1 MRQIRHI
8 LCLLAAATLTA
19 CSQTDDTTAP
29 GGDGQLTIKFTAE
42 PTTRTMLTG
51 NDNVQHVKYVQVY
64 VFEGTEANAAEATCV
79 ASENAGWLQTQ
90 AGGTATQYY
99 TLKTELTE
107 GTTYT
112 VLAVGLDTKDAD
124 QPTAEQ
130 EDADQPTAEQE
141 GAGYAYGLPG
151 AIKVD
156 ETTLAQAIAT
166 LAEGRT
172 KADMAKAELFAGS
185 GEITIEANTNK
196 ITEITMMRRVAG
208 VMMYLTNIDPQVSR
222 IVLQLHQPQNT
233 QMPLIA
239 QETDFGSTPLAD
251 GTADGN
257 ILLDVEITHELLQ
270 SEVVTDDDGNVLCTK
285 QQGSVLAGAYMIPVN
300 APAASDGQAVNTLTL
315 IQYKADRSVFSTR
328 RVLLKNNGEEDPDQ
342 ASYAIRTNYIYSI
355 GTKNATTDEPEDIG
369 GKADAD
375 IYIDGNWQADIVIP
389 M

>member
-1 MRQIRHI
+1 MKHNITTRMKQIYHI
-8 LCLLAAATLTA
+8 LCLLAAAALTA
-19 CSQTDDTTAP
+19 CSQDD
-29 GGDGQLTIKFTAE
+29 GRQGRVDDGQITIKFTAE
-42 PTTRTMLTG
+42 PQTRTTLTG
-51 NDNVQHVKYVQVY
+51 SDNVQHVKYVQVY
-64 VFEGTEANAAEATCV
+64 VFDGTETNAAEATCV
-79 ASENAGWLQTQ
+79 ASENAGWQQTQ

-99 TLKTELTE
+99 TLKTKLNE

-112 VLAVGLDTKDAD
+112 ILAVGLDTKETNL
-124 QPTAEQ
+124 QS
-130 EDADQPTAEQE
+130 AEQE

-151 AIKVD
+151 AIIAGK
-156 ETTLAQAIAT
+156 TTLDQAIAT

-185 GEITIEANTNK
+185 SKVSVEPGNNK
-196 ITEITMMRRVAG
+196 ITEITLTRRVAG

-239 QETDFGSTPLAD
+239 QASDFGSTPLDD

-257 ILLDVEITHELLQ
+257 ILLDVEITPELLQ
-270 SEVVTDDDGNVLCTK
+270 AEVVTDDDGNILCTK
-285 QQGSVLAGAYMIPVN
+285 QQGSVLAGAYMIPVD
-300 APAASDGQAVNTLTL
+300 APAADADPRPNTLTL
-315 IQYKADRSVFSTR
+315 IQYKADDNVFSTR

>member
-1 MRQIRHI
+1 MKHNITTRMKQIYHI
-8 LCLLAAATLTA
+8 LCLLAAAALTA
-19 CSQTDDTTAP
+19 CSQDD
-29 GGDGQLTIKFTAE
+29 GRQGRVDDGQITIKFTAE
-42 PTTRTMLTG
+42 PATRTMLTG

-107 GTTYT
+107 GITYT
-112 VLAVGLDTKDAD
+112 VLAVGLDTK
-124 QPTAEQ
+124 
-130 EDADQPTAEQE
+130 DADQPTAEQE

-151 AIKVD
+151 AIKAG
-156 ETTLAQAIAT
+156 ETTLDEAIAT
-166 LAEGRT
+166 LVEGRT

-185 GEITIEANTNK
+185 GEVTIEANTNK

-233 QMPLIA
+233 QMPLMA

-257 ILLDVEITHELLQ
+257 ILLDVKITPELLQ
-270 SEVVTDDDGNVLCTK
+270 AEVVTDNAGNILCTK

-300 APAASDGQAVNTLTL
+300 APAASDGQAANTLTL
-315 IQYKADRSVFSTR
+315 IQYKADGNAFSTR
-328 RVLLKNNGEEDPDQ
+328 KVLLENPRPEDPDNT
-342 ASYAIRTNYIYSI
+342 SYAIRTNYIYSI
-355 GTKNATTDEPEDIG
+355 GTKNATTDQPEDIG
-369 GKADAD
+369 GDADAD

>member
-1 MRQIRHI
+1 MKTKRQIRHI

-42 PTTRTMLTG
+42 PQTRTTLTG
-51 NDNVQHVKYVQVY
+51 SDNVQHVKYVQVY
-64 VFEGTEANAAEATCV
+64 VFEGTEATAEATCV

-99 TLKTELTE
+99 TLKTKLKE

-112 VLAVGLDTKDAD
+112 VLAVGLDTETSGGT
-124 QPTAEQ
+124 PTKN
-130 EDADQPTAEQE
+130 E

-151 AIKVD
+151 AIKAG
-156 ETTLAQAIAT
+156 ETTLDEAIAT

-185 GEITIEANTNK
+185 GEVTIEANTNK

-233 QMPLIA
+233 QMPLMA
-239 QETDFGSTPLAD
+239 QEPDFGSTPLAD

-257 ILLDVEITHELLQ
+257 ILLDVKITPELLEA
-270 SEVVTDDDGNVLCTK
+270 EVVTDNAGNILCTK

-300 APAASDGQAVNTLTL
+300 APAADADPRPNTLTL
-315 IQYKADRSVFSTR
+315 IQYNADGNAFSTR
-328 RVLLKNNGEEDPDQ
+328 KVLLENPRPEDPDNT
-342 ASYAIRTNYIYSI
+342 SYAIRTNYIYSI

>member
-42 PTTRTMLTG
+42 PATRTMLTG

-64 VFEGTEANAAEATCV
+64 VFERTEANVAKATCV
-79 ASENAGWLQTQ
+79 ASENAGWQQTQ

-99 TLKTELTE
+99 TLKTKLKE

-112 VLAVGLDTKDAD
+112 VLAVGLDTETSGGT
-124 QPTAEQ
+124 PTKN
-130 EDADQPTAEQE
+130 E

-151 AIKVD
+151 AIKAG
-156 ETTLAQAIAT
+156 ETTLDEAIAT

-185 GEITIEANTNK
+185 SEVTIEANTNK

-239 QETDFGSTPLAD
+239 QETDFGSMPLTG
-251 GTADGN
+251 GTTDDK
-257 ILLDVEITHELLQ
+257 ILLDVKITPELLEA
-270 SEVVTDDDGNVLCTK
+270 EVVTDNDGNELCTK

-300 APAASDGQAVNTLTL
+300 APAASDGKAPNTLTL

-328 RVLLKNNGEEDPDQ
+328 KVLLENPRPEDPDNT
-342 ASYAIRTNYIYSI
+342 SYAIRTNYIYSI

>member
-1 MRQIRHI
+1 MKQYGMKTMRQIRHI

-42 PTTRTMLTG
+42 PATRTMLTG

-64 VFEGTEANAAEATCV
+64 VFEGTEANATCV

-90 AGGTATQYY
+90 AGAAATQYY
-99 TLKTELTE
+99 TLKKELTE

-124 QPTAEQ
+124 QPT
-130 EDADQPTAEQE
+130 PEQE

-151 AIKVD
+151 AIKAG
-156 ETTLAQAIAT
+156 ETTLDKAIAT

-185 GEITIEANTNK
+185 SEVTIGANTNK

-208 VMMYLTNIDPQVSR
+208 VMMYLTNIDPTVKR
-222 IVLQLHQPQNT
+222 IKLQLHQAQNT
-233 QMPLIA
+233 QMPLIV
-239 QETDFGSTPLAD
+239 QEHDFGDAPLTGNEADDRTLLDITITHDLLASEQVTGKD
-251 GTADGN
+251 GTV
-257 ILLDVEITHELLQ
+257 I
-270 SEVVTDDDGNVLCTK
+270 CTK
-285 QQGSVLAGAYMIPVN
+285 LPGSVLAGAYLIPAS
-300 APAASDGQAVNTLTL
+300 APGEGGNTLTL
-315 IQYKADRSVFSTR
+315 TQYTSETPTDAADVYRSQIVK
-328 RVLLKNNGEEDPDQ
+328 LNNPKEGMDDTAYPLE
-342 ASYAIRTNYIYSI
+342 ANCIYSI

>member
-1 MRQIRHI
+1 MKQYGMKTMRQIRHI

-42 PTTRTMLTG
+42 PATRTMLTG

-64 VFEGTEANAAEATCV
+64 VFEGTASEDAAATCV
-79 ASENAGWLQTQ
+79 ASENAGWQQTQ

-99 TLKTELTE
+99 TLKTKLKE

-112 VLAVGLDTKDAD
+112 VLAVGLDTETSGGT
-124 QPTAEQ
+124 PTKN
-130 EDADQPTAEQE
+130 E

-151 AIKVD
+151 SIKAG
-156 ETTLAQAIAT
+156 ETTLDKAIAT

-185 GEITIEANTNK
+185 GEVTIEANTNK

-257 ILLDVEITHELLQ
+257 ILLDVEITPKLLQ

-285 QQGSVLAGAYMIPVN
+285 QQGSVLAGAYMIPVD

-315 IQYKADRSVFSTR
+315 IQYKADGNPFSKR
-328 RVLLKNNGEEDPDQ
+328 KVLLENPRPEDPDNT
-342 ASYAIRTNYIYSI
+342 SYAIRTNYIYSI

>member
-42 PTTRTMLTG
+42 PATRTMLTG

-64 VFEGTEANAAEATCV
+64 VFERTEANAAKATCV
-79 ASENAGWLQTQ
+79 ASENAGWQQTQ

-99 TLKTELTE
+99 TLKTKLKE

-112 VLAVGLDTKDAD
+112 VLAVGLDTETSGGT
-124 QPTAEQ
+124 PTKN
-130 EDADQPTAEQE
+130 E

-151 AIKVD
+151 AIKAG
-156 ETTLAQAIAT
+156 ETTLDKAIAT

-185 GEITIEANTNK
+185 GEVTIEANTNK

-257 ILLDVEITHELLQ
+257 ILLDVEITPELLQ

-285 QQGSVLAGAYMIPVN
+285 QQGSVLAGAYMIPVD

-315 IQYKADRSVFSTR
+315 IQYKADGNPFSKR
-328 RVLLKNNGEEDPDQ
+328 KVLLENPRPEDPDNT
-342 ASYAIRTNYIYSI
+342 SYAIRTNYIYSI

>member
-42 PTTRTMLTG
+42 PQTRTTLTG
-51 NDNVQHVKYVQVY
+51 SDNVQHVKYVQVY
-64 VFEGTEANAAEATCV
+64 VFEGTEANPAKATCV

-107 GTTYT
+107 GITYT
-112 VLAVGLDTKDAD
+112 VLAVGLDTETSGGT
-124 QPTAEQ
+124 PTKN
-130 EDADQPTAEQE
+130 E

-151 AIKVD
+151 AIKAG
-156 ETTLAQAIAT
+156 ETTLAKAIAT

-185 GEITIEANTNK
+185 GEVTIEANTNK

-233 QMPLIA
+233 QMPLMA
-239 QETDFGSTPLAD
+239 QEPDFGSMPLTG
-251 GTADGN
+251 GTTDDK
-257 ILLDVEITHELLQ
+257 ILLDVKITPELLEA
-270 SEVVTDDDGNVLCTK
+270 EVVTDNAGNILCTK

-300 APAASDGQAVNTLTL
+300 APAASDGQAPNTLTL
-315 IQYKADRSVFSTR
+315 IQYKADGNAFSR
-328 RVLLKNNGEEDPDQ
+328 RKVLLENPRPEDPDNT
-342 ASYAIRTNYIYSI
+342 SYAIRTNYIYSI

>member
-1 MRQIRHI
+1 MKQYGMKTMSQIRHI

-42 PTTRTMLTG
+42 PATRTMLTG

-79 ASENAGWLQTQ
+79 ASENAGWQQTQ

-124 QPTAEQ
+124 Q
-130 EDADQPTAEQE
+130 QPPEQE

-151 AIKVD
+151 AIKVG
-156 ETTLAQAIAT
+156 ETTLDEAIAT
-166 LAEGRT
+166 LDKDRT

-185 GEITIEANTNK
+185 GEVTIEANTNK

-239 QETDFGSTPLAD
+239 QETDFGSTPLPD

-257 ILLDVEITHELLQ
+257 ILLDVEITPELLR

-300 APAASDGQAVNTLTL
+300 APAANADPRPNTLTL
-315 IQYKADRSVFSTR
+315 IQYKADDNVFSTR

>member
-1 MRQIRHI
+1 MKQYGMKTMRQIRHI

-42 PTTRTMLTG
+42 PATRTMLTG

-64 VFEGTEANAAEATCV
+64 VFEGTASEDAAVTCV
-79 ASENAGWLQTQ
+79 ASEDAGWLQTQ

-99 TLKTELTE
+99 TLKTKLNE

-112 VLAVGLDTKDAD
+112 ILAVGLDTKEANL
-124 QPTAEQ
+124 QSAEK
-130 EDADQPTAEQE
+130 E

-151 AIKVD
+151 AIKAG
-156 ETTLAQAIAT
+156 ETTLDEAIAT

-185 GEITIEANTNK
+185 GEVTIEANTNK

-233 QMPLIA
+233 QMPLIV

-251 GTADGN
+251 GTADGK
-257 ILLDVEITHELLQ
+257 ILLDVEITPELLQ

-315 IQYKADRSVFSTR
+315 IQYKAGGSEFSTR
-328 RVLLKNNGEEDPDQ
+328 KVLLENPRPEDPDNT
-342 ASYAIRTNYIYSI
+342 SYAIRTNYIYSI

>member
-1 MRQIRHI
+1 MKHNITTRMKQIYHI
-8 LCLLAAATLTA
+8 LCLLAAAALTA
-19 CSQTDDTTAP
+19 CSQDD
-29 GGDGQLTIKFTAE
+29 GRQGRVDDGQITIKFTAE
-42 PTTRTMLTG
+42 PQTRTTLTG
-51 NDNVQHVKYVQVY
+51 SDNVQHVKYVQVY
-64 VFEGTEANAAEATCV
+64 VFDGTETNAAEATCV
-79 ASENAGWLQTQ
+79 ASENAGWQQTQ

-99 TLKTELTE
+99 TLKTKLNE

-112 VLAVGLDTKDAD
+112 ILAVGLDTKEANL
-124 QPTAEQ
+124 QSAER
-130 EDADQPTAEQE
+130 E

-151 AIKVD
+151 AIIAGA
-156 ETTLAQAIAT
+156 TLDKAIAT

-185 GEITIEANTNK
+185 SKVSVEPGNNK
-196 ITEITMMRRVAG
+196 ITEITLTRRVAG

-257 ILLDVEITHELLQ
+257 ILLDVKITPELLEA
-270 SEVVTDDDGNVLCTK
+270 EVVTDNAGNILCTK

-315 IQYKADRSVFSTR
+315 IQYKADGSAFSTR
-328 RVLLKNNGEEDPDQ
+328 KVLLENPRPEDPDNT
-342 ASYAIRTNYIYSI
+342 SYAIRTNYIYSI

>member
-42 PTTRTMLTG
+42 PATRTMLTG

-90 AGGTATQYY
+90 SGAAATQYY

-124 QPTAEQ
+124 QTTP
-130 EDADQPTAEQE
+130 EQE

-151 AIKVD
+151 AIIAGK
-156 ETTLAQAIAT
+156 TTLAQAIAT

-185 GEITIEANTNK
+185 GEVTIEANTNK

-251 GTADGN
+251 GTADGY
-257 ILLDVEITHELLQ
+257 ILLDVEITPELLQ

-300 APAASDGQAVNTLTL
+300 APAASDGQAANTLTL
-315 IQYKADRSVFSTR
+315 IQYKDDENAFSTR
-328 RVLLKNNGEEDPDQ
+328 RVLLKNNGEEDPDP

>member
-42 PTTRTMLTG
+42 PATRTMLTG

-64 VFEGTEANAAEATCV
+64 VFEGTEANPAGATCV

-90 AGGTATQYY
+90 SGAAATQYY
-99 TLKTELTE
+99 TLKTKLKE

-112 VLAVGLDTKDAD
+112 VLAVGLDTETSGGT
-124 QPTAEQ
+124 PTKN
-130 EDADQPTAEQE
+130 E

-151 AIKVD
+151 AIEAG

-185 GEITIEANTNK
+185 SEVTIEANTNK

-233 QMPLIA
+233 QMPLMA
-239 QETDFGSTPLAD
+239 QEPDFGSTPLAD

-257 ILLDVEITHELLQ
+257 ILLDVEITPELLR
-270 SEVVTDDDGNVLCTK
+270 SEVVTDDDDNVLCTK

-315 IQYKADRSVFSTR
+315 IQYRADRSEFSTR

>member
-42 PTTRTMLTG
+42 PATRTMLTG

-124 QPTAEQ
+124 QPTAEK
-130 EDADQPTAEQE
+130 E

-151 AIKVD
+151 AIKAG
-156 ETTLAQAIAT
+156 ETKLAQAIAT

-185 GEITIEANTNK
+185 GEVTIEANTNK

-222 IVLQLHQPQNT
+222 IVLQLHQQQNT

-257 ILLDVEITHELLQ
+257 ILLDVEITPELLQ
-270 SEVVTDDDGNVLCTK
+270 SEVVTDDDGNILCTK
-285 QQGSVLAGAYMIPVN
+285 QQGSVLAGAYLIPAS
-300 APAASDGQAVNTLTL
+300 APGEGGNTLTL
-315 IQYKADRSVFSTR
+315 TQYTSETPTDAADVYRSQIVK
-328 RVLLKNNGEEDPDQ
+328 LNNPKEGMDDTAYPLE
-342 ASYAIRTNYIYSI
+342 ANCIYSI

>member
-42 PTTRTMLTG
+42 PATRTMLTG

-90 AGGTATQYY
+90 PGAAATQYY
-99 TLKTELTE
+99 TLKTKLTE

-130 EDADQPTAEQE
+130 E

-151 AIKVD
+151 AIKAG
-156 ETTLAQAIAT
+156 ETTLDEAIAM

-185 GEITIEANTNK
+185 GEVTIEANTNK

-257 ILLDVEITHELLQ
+257 ILLDVEITPELLQ
-270 SEVVTDDDGNVLCTK
+270 SEVVTDDDGNILCTK
-285 QQGSVLAGAYMIPVN
+285 QQGSVLAGAYMIPVD

-315 IQYKADRSVFSTR
+315 IQYKAGDGSAFSTR

>member
-1 MRQIRHI
+1 MKQYGMKTMRQIRHI

-42 PTTRTMLTG
+42 PQTRTTLTG
-51 NDNVQHVKYVQVY
+51 SDNVQHVKYVQVY
-64 VFEGTEANAAEATCV
+64 VFEGTEANATCV

-99 TLKTELTE
+99 TLKTELTV

-124 QPTAEQ
+124 QPTPEQ
-130 EDADQPTAEQE
+130 EQE

-151 AIKVD
+151 AIKVG
-156 ETTLAQAIAT
+156 ETTLDEAIAT

-185 GEITIEANTNK
+185 GEVTIEANTNK

-208 VMMYLTNIDPQVSR
+208 VMMYLTNIDPTVKR
-222 IVLQLHQPQNT
+222 IKLQLHQPQNT
-233 QMPLIA
+233 QMPLIV
-239 QETDFGSTPLAD
+239 QEHDFGCAPLTGNEADDRTLLDITITHDLLASEQVTGKD
-251 GTADGN
+251 GTV
-257 ILLDVEITHELLQ
+257 I
-270 SEVVTDDDGNVLCTK
+270 CTK
-285 QQGSVLAGAYMIPVN
+285 LPGSVLAGAYLIPAS
-300 APAASDGQAVNTLTL
+300 APGEGGNTLTL
-315 IQYKADRSVFSTR
+315 TQYTSETPTDAADVYRSQIVK
-328 RVLLKNNGEEDPDQ
+328 LNNPKEGMDDTAYPLE
-342 ASYAIRTNYIYSI
+342 ANCIYSI